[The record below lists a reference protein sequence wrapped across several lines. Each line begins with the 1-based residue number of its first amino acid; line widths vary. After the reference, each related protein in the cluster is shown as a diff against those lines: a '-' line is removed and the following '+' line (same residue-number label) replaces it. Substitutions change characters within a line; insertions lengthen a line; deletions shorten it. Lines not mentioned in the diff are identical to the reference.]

1 MILPRNITQ
10 IGEINSSCKV
20 YVEDYVV
27 SYVKQ
32 LNQLAMDKPMAAAV
46 YGIRKEENGVEYLF
60 VYGGAQLDYLFR
72 ECRHLSQAQLQ
83 EIERF
88 RRKYFQ
94 EYAFLG
100 YCLLSGEMLE
110 GFYIYEQGICR
121 YTQGYARFYEK
132 NDSMLAFM
140 LDNRLAEPTP
150 ELVDETKYAL
160 VRSRQEERKRKGEEE
175 TRRTVPGEK
184 RQEAEESN
192 FSFQYRF
199 AKTAMAAVFCLV
211 CVLALALLTRKPG
224 SDNGLFQASTWKELG
239 QIFSGTEENSE
250 AVYPVAGDGVVDKLV
265 IEDNL
270 NRAILEENQER
281 SEEVLQESTES
292 LENTQ
297 ASAEQ
302 EAPGLSSE
310 TSGTGT
316 TGNLV
321 PSSADATEQSVETVL
336 PGTEQNTETG
346 NGLVQPGESEQT
358 VIIAPE
364 QPTSSGEPEGA
375 KTPSEPDVNEE
386 PEDEPEN
393 AGVSNQGS
401 VIEVIP
407 EEITPVQPTSY
418 TIIAGDTLIG
428 ISTRIYGSEQK
439 VYEICR
445 LNNIQNPDDIKVG
458 AKILLP

>member
-27 SYVKQ
+27 SYIKQ

-46 YGIRKEENGVEYLF
+46 YGIRKEEDGVEYLF

-72 ECRHLSQAQLQ
+72 ESRHLSQAQLQ

-94 EYAFLG
+94 EYGFLG

-150 ELVDETKYAL
+150 ELVDETKYAM

-175 TRRTVPGEK
+175 PRRLRSGEQG
-184 RQEAEESN
+184 REEEGAP

-199 AKTAMAAVFCLV
+199 AKVAMAGVFCLV
-211 CVLALALLTRKPG
+211 CVLAITLLTRKPG
-224 SDNGLFQASTWKELG
+224 SNQGLFQASAWKELG
-239 QIFSGTEENSE
+239 QIFTGAEKQSQ
-250 AVYPVAGDGVVDKLV
+250 PVQPVTGDGLVDKLV

-270 NRAILEENQER
+270 NQAILKENQDEGAQGT
-281 SEEVLQESTES
+281 VPGQEAEDGESVQADSTEAFVS
-292 LENTQ
+292 SVEDTIPGNGGNDGTVTEPSQ
-297 ASAEQ
+297 PEEESGQIPSDDASDTEDQQWPIAAEDVTTEASAESK
-302 EAPGLSSE
+302 EPE
-310 TSGTGT
+310 GT
-316 TGNLV
+316 TGTDAAL
-321 PSSADATEQSVETVL
+321 PST
-336 PGTEQNTETG
+336 
-346 NGLVQPGESEQT
+346 
-358 VIIAPE
+358 
-364 QPTSSGEPEGA
+364 EPE
-375 KTPSEPDVNEE
+375 KEE
-386 PEDEPEN
+386 IK
-393 AGVSNQGS
+393 GTVT
-401 VIEVIP
+401 EVIP
-407 EEITPVQPTSY
+407 ETIVPAQPTSY

-428 ISTRIYGSEQK
+428 ISTRIYGSEKQ